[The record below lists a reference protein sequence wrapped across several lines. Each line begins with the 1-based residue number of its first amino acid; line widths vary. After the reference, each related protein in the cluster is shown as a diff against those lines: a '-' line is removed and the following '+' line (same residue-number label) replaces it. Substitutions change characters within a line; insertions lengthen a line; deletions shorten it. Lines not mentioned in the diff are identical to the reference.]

1 MVWYQ
6 SCNGKHGDPSQYNHL
21 ATTITIRSMPITT
34 EETRTQ
40 INIRNVFALFTG
52 NYLHTLLIHWEGGD
66 TLPFF
71 TISRKKTKFNLT
83 CNLVKEMSCLHA
95 TCLPHHLSRTGGG
108 DEGVKRNRE
117 KVNLQNRKSVPVIG
131 LKQIKKKTEIS
142 EKTLIDTFTRYP
154 FLLYFSLNQTKRKIK
169 DWKKEESSSSSKDFN
184 IFSSIIRQGKKSCLH
199 KCLINNSY
207 WCRLQTE
214 TNFLCPSFLYS
225 QLSHFIIYWLGIL
238 LCCLHCTTLR
248 RTDKWPHHGKG
259 GCDWMQSITNMP
271 HTVNQTNNVIFTKLF
286 LYSVASVY
294 CFVRQCWLRNM
305 QIYHNKHARLS
316 CVAMGD
322 EKKW

>member
-1 MVWYQ
+1 MPRV
-6 SCNGKHGDPSQYNHL
+6 CL
-21 ATTITIRSMPITT
+21 ITCQ
-34 EETRTQ
+34 E
-40 INIRNVFALFTG
+40 
-52 NYLHTLLIHWEGGD
+52 
-66 TLPFF
+66 
-71 TISRKKTKFNLT
+71 
-83 CNLVKEMSCLHA
+83 LVVVMRGLRE
-95 TCLPHHLSRTGGG
+95 
-108 DEGVKRNRE
+108 NRE

-225 QLSHFIIYWLGIL
+225 QLSHFIIY
-238 LCCLHCTTLR
+238 
-248 RTDKWPHHGKG
+248 
-259 GCDWMQSITNMP
+259 
-271 HTVNQTNNVIFTKLF
+271 
-286 LYSVASVY
+286 
-294 CFVRQCWLRNM
+294 
-305 QIYHNKHARLS
+305 
-316 CVAMGD
+316 
-322 EKKW
+322 